1 MGFRIT
7 SLAGLALALL
17 GCATAAPPTEPLA
30 GVRPSLPSAIA
41 PATAASS
48 PPCANDLGAPN
59 RRLTRFELA
68 YAVED
73 VFGVDA
79 TSLRALPAPAASI
92 GNAPDILVGRM
103 LDTSPRFLEPYRKAV
118 LQLAADVSVRLA
130 PRCAPDKAQAFAAG
144 PEGVRRC
151 VLEALRWP
159 AARLFRA
166 VPDGAELAAL
176 LTELGAS
183 QATAP
188 ATLFQHGIVRLLES
202 PRFYMLENEA
212 PAGDT
217 NRQSPERF
225 ALRRLVSRLSLSL
238 WSSVPDQTLLER
250 AERGAL
256 ADPAQFERELRRL
269 LEDPRFQRF
278 PAEFGRQWLRLDRRP
293 EFRPSLESRSL
304 VESPARLAQAHAE
317 ATQLLA
323 RQLSSPRPLSELL
336 TASEAGSD
344 SAGLLTSKA
353 VLSALSTPIRG
364 GGDENWLGRGLLVQG
379 ALLCRSFPL
388 AAVYPSGL
396 WADHAL
402 LDPHLSA
409 ASPRPG
415 EPALLAIRTAD
426 KPCRECHR
434 QLETLGAALSAFDGY
449 GEPSAAGGLPAI
461 IAGKTVADAQEL
473 AALILRTGR
482 FEPCVAQKLLSYV
495 LGRAV
500 LPEKR
505 VEDRCLVQRLSQ
517 SARPPTL
524 RAWLWQALNSP
535 EFRQQGAEVVRD
547 KPVPSPNSSGYTD
560 SLAPVALEAGSCR
573 AFDAGAFVTQNCGTT
588 LCHGPG
594 SALATF
600 AVPDGAVAASL
611 LRAGRPAADGYCA
624 NFSGFFDAE
633 QPLQSLVVRKVL
645 GGESSCGA
653 AMPITGGPRTLNEHE
668 HACFIQW
675 LTEQARVR

>member
-1 MGFRIT
+1 MRFRIT
-7 SLAGLALALL
+7 SLGGLGLLL
-17 GCATAAPPTEPLA
+17 GCATTAPPVEPLA
-30 GVRPSLPSAIA
+30 GARPSTPSATV
-41 PATAASS
+41 PVRAASS

-79 TSLRALPAPAASI
+79 TALRALPAPAPSI

-118 LQLAADVSVRLA
+118 LKLAADLGVRLA
-130 PRCAPDKAQAFAAG
+130 PRCAPDKAQVFAAG

-151 VLEALRWP
+151 VLEALHWP
-159 AARLFRA
+159 SARLLRA
-166 VPDGAELAAL
+166 SPSSAELAAFR
-176 LTELGAS
+176 TELKAY
-183 QATAP
+183 QAAEP
-188 ATLFQHGIVRLLES
+188 AALFQHGIARLLES
-202 PRFYMLENEA
+202 PSFYMLENES
-212 PAGDT
+212 PTGDT
-217 NRQSPERF
+217 NPQSEDRF
-225 ALRRLVSRLSLSL
+225 AVRRLVSRLSLSL
-238 WSSVPDQTLLER
+238 WSSVPDQTLLEQ

-256 ADPAQFERELRRL
+256 ADPTLFEQELGRL

-278 PAEFGRQWLRLDRRP
+278 PVEFSRQWLRLDRRP
-293 EFRPSLESRSL
+293 AFRPSLESRSL
-304 VESPARLAQAHAE
+304 VEDPARLAQAQAE
-317 ATQLLA
+317 AARLLA

-336 TASEAGSD
+336 TASEAGPG

-379 ALLCRSFPL
+379 AFLCRSFPL
-388 AAVYPSGL
+388 AAVYPSEL

-402 LDPHLSA
+402 LDPHLTA

-426 KPCRECHR
+426 RPCRECHR

-449 GEPSAAGGLPAI
+449 GEPSAAASVRGI
-461 IAGKTVADAQEL
+461 VAGKTVANAQEL
-473 AALILRTGR
+473 AAFILRTGR
-482 FEPCVAQKLLSYV
+482 FEPCLAQKLLSYV

-505 VEDRCLVQRLSQ
+505 AQDRCLVQRLTQ
-517 SARPPTL
+517 SAGAPTL

-535 EFRQQGAEVVRD
+535 EFREQGAVVVRD

-560 SLAPVALEAGSCR
+560 ALAPVALEAQSCQT
-573 AFDAGAFVTQNCGTT
+573 FDAGAFLTQNCGTA

-594 SALATF
+594 SSLATF
-600 AVPDGAVAASL
+600 AVPDGAAAASL

-624 NFSGFFDAE
+624 KFSSFFNAE
-633 QPLQSLVVRKVL
+633 QPLQSLVVHKLL

-653 AMPITGGPRTLNEHE
+653 AMPITGGPRTLSEPE

-675 LTEQARVR
+675 LAEQARVR

>member
-7 SLAGLALALL
+7 SLGGLGLLL
-17 GCATAAPPTEPLA
+17 GCATAAPPAEPLA
-30 GVRPSLPSAIA
+30 RVPPAIA
-41 PATAASS
+41 SAPAPAASLAS
-48 PPCANDLGAPN
+48 CAEDLGAPN

-79 TSLRALPAPAASI
+79 TALRALPGPAASI

-118 LQLAADVSVRLA
+118 LKLAADLSVRLA
-130 PRCAPDKAQAFAAG
+130 PRCAPDKAQAFASG
-144 PEGVRRC
+144 PEGVRSC
-151 VLEALRWP
+151 VLEALHWP

-166 VPDGAELAAL
+166 SPSSAELVAFR
-176 LTELGAS
+176 TEL
-183 QATAP
+183 TAYQP
-188 ATLFQHGIVRLLES
+188 ADPAALFQHGIVRLLES

-212 PAGDT
+212 PTLDT
-217 NRQSPERF
+217 NSQTEERF
-225 ALRRLVSRLSLSL
+225 AVRRLVSRLSLSL
-238 WSSVPDQTLLER
+238 WSSVPDQTLLQR

-256 ADPAQFERELRRL
+256 ADPAQFERELGRL

-278 PAEFGRQWLRLDRRP
+278 AAEFGRQWLRLDRRA

-304 VESPARLAQAHAE
+304 VEDPARLAQAHAE
-317 ATQLLA
+317 AARLLA
-323 RQLSSPRPLSELL
+323 RQLSSPRPLSDLL
-336 TASEAGSD
+336 TASEAGPG

-379 ALLCRSFPL
+379 AFLCRSFPL
-388 AAVYPSGL
+388 AAVYPSEL

-402 LDPHLSA
+402 LDPHLTA

-449 GEPSAAGGLPAI
+449 GEPSAAAGVPGI
-461 IAGKTVADAQEL
+461 VTGKTVANAREL
-473 AALILRTGR
+473 AAFILRTGR
-482 FEPCVAQKLLSYV
+482 FQPCLAQKLLSYV

-505 VEDRCLVQRLSQ
+505 AQDRCLVERLTQ
-517 SARPPTL
+517 SAGAPTL
-524 RAWLWQALNSP
+524 RTWLWQALNSP
-535 EFRQQGAEVVRD
+535 EFRQQGAVVVRD

-560 SLAPVALEAGSCR
+560 ALAPVTLEAGSCR
-573 AFDAGAFVTQNCGTT
+573 TFDAGAFLTQNCGTA

-624 NFSGFFDAE
+624 HFSGFFDAE

-645 GGESSCGA
+645 GGASSCGA
-653 AMPITGGPRTLNEHE
+653 AMPITGGPRTLSERE